1 MDILDGD
8 EPLQIADCDSGSTS
22 GLDEH
27 GDDIPPRPAMSD
39 MPPMLRDVAAEE
51 APPLQVGEEEERD
64 DMHAAMA
71 DDGGSFYSPES
82 PFEDIHGGG
91 LPAGLPPLPPPASPP
106 PPDDEM
112 ADDFYSPESPFEGIH
127 GGGLPAGL
135 PPLPPPASPPPPDDD
150 ADNVVPAGAPS
161 LPPASPPPPD
171 DVTSASASHAAAAA
185 GSSTD
190 AFLQPAFTDEAA
202 DRDDDLPEEDGD
214 PAGGGGGGGDDPDDA
229 GDGARLTSRATSS
242 SRNRSFGVFSLCFG
256 EPRPSAPH
264 GTWRA
269 YCPFHKYSNTTQCT
283 RTMTVPDESS
293 DELTIRVSLAVQT

>member
-1 MDILDGD
+1 MYVPQLYVTTAAAPCSAIDASWKLMLREAPKLQLDMDILDGD

-106 PPDDEM
+106 PPDD
-112 ADDFYSPESPFEGIH
+112 
-127 GGGLPAGL
+127 
-135 PPLPPPASPPPPDDD
+135 D

-171 DVTSASASHAAAAA
+171 DVTSASVSHAAAAA

-214 PAGGGGGGGDDPDDA
+214 PAGGGGGGGDDPDEA